1 MSGVLIRFSELV
13 DAGRELA
20 LPACVELPG
29 VAPLRLERL
38 LRALPGRRYVGAGFW
53 NGQKVLAKL
62 LVGRKAC
69 RHFERERRG
78 ARLLADQGLPAPRLF
93 SEGISDREGAWLL
106 FEFLDGA
113 QSLGARWQALERQ
126 APAHEIRAQQ
136 RHILEAALQSVAA
149 LHLRGLWQEDLH
161 LDNLLDWR
169 GKTYLIDGA
178 GIRAENPGRPLS
190 RARTLENLGLLF
202 AQLPIGEE
210 ARLET
215 WLTYYRQANPA
226 LSPATD
232 DLARL
237 ERHVRRARQWRIRD
251 LMKKTG
257 RDCGLFCVR
266 KQGWLGAFGFC
277 AVRRD
282 TAEVLSPL
290 LENPDAFIAKGSLCK
305 AGGTATVARV
315 ELAGRSF
322 IVKRYN
328 IKHVGHWLTRFWRPS
343 RAWHSWRAGNRLLG
357 LGIATAQPLAVVER
371 RWLWLRGPAF
381 LITEYLEGPDAL
393 ALFQSG
399 RPPDAGEK
407 GERAV
412 SGQAPLESV
421 WQHELT
427 ALRDIFADLR
437 RARLCHGDCK
447 GHNLIWLPAPNGSG
461 GRWALIDLDAM
472 RPYRGQMAAR
482 RDRARLLRNWPKES
496 PLFQWLE
503 QHLP

>member
-1 MSGVLIRFSELV
+1 MSGVSIRFSDLA

-20 LPACVELPG
+20 LPACIELPG
-29 VAPLRLERL
+29 IAPLRLERL
-38 LRALPGRRYVGAGFW
+38 LRALPGRRYVGEGFW

-62 LVGRKAC
+62 LVGRKAA

-78 ARLLADQGLPAPRLF
+78 ALLLAEQGLPAPRLF
-93 SEGISDREGAWLL
+93 SAGMSGKEGGWLL

-126 APAHEIRAQQ
+126 VPAHEVKAERQ
-136 RHILEAALQSVAA
+136 RILAAALQSIAA

-161 LDNLLDWR
+161 LDNLLAWQ

-178 GIRAENPGRPLS
+178 GIRAENPGQPLS
-190 RARTLENLGLLF
+190 RARTLQNLGLLF

-210 ARLET
+210 AHLET
-215 WLTYYRQANPA
+215 GLACYRQANPA
-226 LSPATD
+226 FSPAAD

-237 ERHVRRARQWRIRD
+237 TRHVRRTRQWRIRD

-257 RDCGLFCVR
+257 RDCGLFCVH

-282 TAEVLSPL
+282 EAKVLSPL
-290 LENPDAFIAKGSLCK
+290 LEDPDAFIARGHLCK

-315 ELAGRSF
+315 DLAGRAF

-328 IKHVGHWLTRFWRPS
+328 IKHLGHWLTRFWRPS
-343 RAWHSWRAGNRLLG
+343 RAWHSWREANRLVG

-381 LITEYLEGPDAL
+381 LITEYLPGPDAL
-393 ALFQSG
+393 AVFQSG
-399 RPPDAGEK
+399 QPPDAGEA

-412 SGQAPLESV
+412 SMPARLESV
-421 WQHELT
+421 WQHELA
-427 ALRDIFADLR
+427 ALQALLADLR

-447 GHNLIWLPAPNGSG
+447 GHNLIWQPAPQGEG

-472 RPYRGQMAAR
+472 RPYHSQRAAY
-482 RDRARLLRNWPKES
+482 RDRARLLRNWPQES